1 MSGLPFLLVA
11 GAMLCA
17 FFAVSYASQ
26 GLRLPSVLAFIV
38 LGAAAHFWFFQNH
51 LVHLVSEIGIVLM
64 FFVLGLE
71 FPLARMRDISRK
83 IWPAGLLDAV
93 FNLGGAMGIG
103 WAFGLDFFTAFTIGS
118 IAYATSS
125 SMSAKM
131 LDEKK
136 RLASPETEFILALLI
151 FEDLVAPVLVSVLA
165 GTKGGG
171 AITAASLG
179 LLLARLV
186 LLTAG
191 AMFMG
196 LYGFR
201 KIAAFVE
208 RNIDS
213 DFMPLF
219 SVGIA
224 LGYAGFALWLGL
236 SEILGA
242 FLAGMMLS
250 ETGRSAELEHLAL
263 PIRDL
268 CLPFFFFWFGTSIRF
283 DEGLSGPL
291 LMLALIGWA
300 VAGKGI
306 SVYAGATRY
315 GLSPKVAFRAA
326 CSMVQ
331 RGEFSAIIA
340 SLASPQWRVFSGI
353 YILATAGIGM
363 LLFDRAPALARWF
376 GARRKRPAAPARSA

>member
-1 MSGLPFLLVA
+1 MNELPFLLAA

-26 GLRLPSVLAFIV
+26 SFRLPSVLSFIL

-51 LVHLVSEIGIVLM
+51 LVHLASEIGIVLM

-83 IWPAGLLDAV
+83 IWPAGLLDV
-93 FNLGGAMGIG
+93 IFNLGGTIGIG

-165 GTKGGG
+165 GTQGGD
-171 AITAASLG
+171 AITAGSLG
-179 LLLARLV
+179 LLLAKLI
-186 LLTAG
+186 LLTAS
-191 AMFMG
+191 AMFLG

-201 KIAAFVE
+201 KISVFVE
-208 RNIDS
+208 RNIDT

-224 LGYAGFALWLGL
+224 LGYAGFAVWLGL

-283 DEGLSGPL
+283 DEGVSNIGILA
-291 LMLALIGWA
+291 ALIVWA
-300 VAGKGI
+300 VTGKVI
-306 SVYAGATRY
+306 AVYAGATRY
-315 GLSPKVAFRAA
+315 GLSPKVACRAA

-340 SLASPQWRVFSGI
+340 SLAPPAWRVFSGI
-353 YILATAGIGM
+353 YILTTAGIGM
-363 LLFDRAPALARWF
+363 LLFDKAPILA
-376 GARRKRPAAPARSA
+376 KRFVAKAAAPDGS